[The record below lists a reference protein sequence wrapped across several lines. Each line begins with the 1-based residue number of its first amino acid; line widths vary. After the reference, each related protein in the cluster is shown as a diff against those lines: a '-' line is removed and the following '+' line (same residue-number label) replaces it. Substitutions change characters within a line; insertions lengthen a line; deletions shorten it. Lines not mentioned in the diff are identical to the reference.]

1 MKRSSDPNLSAAID
15 ERLATAID
23 RANYQIT
30 LNNQKQN
37 ARLKLDV
44 DLTFAT
50 NGGLFR
56 VGPELISFVQ
66 ALLMMEHEDAVLI
79 DINKNPIHIQ
89 DLKAFQ
95 EMIVEHYAEAMNEF
109 LTEFK
114 RIQKAR
120 KPEALV
126 S

>member
-1 MKRSSDPNLSAAID
+1 MKRTSDPNLSAAID